1 MSQSAPSP
9 ASVERPAAG
18 TKLPWLAVAAAVT
31 ATDLWTKHLVFYPVA
46 LEPFAEGR
54 TVGTVASWWQ
64 TKIAY
69 NTGATFGLGATLGP
83 WVLAVGVS
91 VVIAMLLRSLWR
103 TPSGERLKCFAFSI
117 IVGGALG
124 NLYDRALRPFVER
137 DKNPGVRDFIDWY
150 VPADSAAGRFLES
163 HHVLS
168 SEYHWYTF
176 NVADSL
182 IVSGVILLAWKIL
195 REQPPGAV
203 SAEGGA

>member
-9 ASVERPAAG
+9 ANEPDPDAG
-18 TKLPWLAVAAAVT
+18 GKLPWLAVAAAVL
-31 ATDLWTKHLVFYPVA
+31 AADLWTKHLVFYPAA
-46 LEPFAEGR
+46 LQPFAEGR

-69 NTGATFGLGATLGP
+69 NPGATFGLGARLGP
-83 WVLAVGVS
+83 WILALGVS
-91 VVIAMLLRSLWR
+91 VVIAVLLRSLAT
-103 TPSGERLKCFAFSI
+103 TPRSERLKCFALSI

-137 DKNPGVRDFIDWY
+137 DTNPGVRDFIDWY
-150 VPADSAAGRFLES
+150 IPADSAAGRFLES

-182 IVSGVILLAWKIL
+182 IVTGVILLAWKIL
-195 REQPPGAV
+195 REQPPVAA